1 MNKFSFQTSLPGGR
15 FFILSFIFVLSGL
28 FTSPLS
34 ALTATKDMVTV
45 VVQFEMDLSIIKS
58 EEAYSSAIS
67 RAMKQAMEAGPAD
80 LVIFP
85 EYLGVFAALI
95 PWYPYLKQD
104 RSFEETW
111 LAVQRDNPDLESIN
125 ELLLLE
131 SSRCDAFL
139 DRLWGGLADEYDVY
153 ILSGTRFVYSRDR
166 GGLVNQ
172 AVVYNPKGRQAYNQ
186 NKHFLT
192 EFEEDILGLK
202 PGNIMNAEGFYVKN
216 EFVRLT
222 ICRDTFL
229 KEWENL
235 YSSGDL
241 WIDIKAN
248 GEAYTDEQVRLFTRA
263 LPSRLVKTEI
273 PYGITACLT
282 GDFLN
287 LFWEGSSSFIYNNN
301 GRVSYLETSKKVDGF
316 EIIRKKIPGN

>member
-1 MNKFSFQTSLPGGR
+1 MNNSSLLPSLHRGR
-15 FFILSFIFVLSGL
+15 VFILFMISLII
-28 FTSPLS
+28 SPLT
-34 ALTATKDMVTV
+34 ALTDTKDMVTV
-45 VVQFEMDLSIIKS
+45 VVQFEMDMSIIRSEDAYSNAMKKAM
-58 EEAYSSAIS
+58 EEAMAD
-67 RAMKQAMEAGPAD
+67 GPAD

-95 PWYPYLKQD
+95 PWYSYLSQD

-111 LAVQRDNPDLESIN
+111 MAVREDHPELDSIN
-125 ELLLLE
+125 ELLLKE
-131 SSRCDAFL
+131 SSGCDAFL
-139 DRLWGGLADEYDVY
+139 DELWGSLADEYDVY
-153 ILSGTRFVYSRDR
+153 ILSGTRFIYNRTR

-172 AVVYNPKGRQAYNQ
+172 AVVYNPKGREAYKQ

-192 EFEEDILGLK
+192 EFEEEILGLK
-202 PGNIMNAEGFYVKN
+202 PGNIMNAEGFYIKN
-216 EFVRLT
+216 QFVRLT

-229 KEWENL
+229 KEWESL

-248 GEAYTDEQVRLFTRA
+248 GESYTDEQMKLFTRA
-263 LPSRLVKTEI
+263 LPARLGKTDI

-282 GDFLN
+282 GDFLD

-301 GRVSYLETSKKVDGF
+301 GRVSYLEVSDSADSF
-316 EIIRKKIPGN
+316 EIMRKRIPGN